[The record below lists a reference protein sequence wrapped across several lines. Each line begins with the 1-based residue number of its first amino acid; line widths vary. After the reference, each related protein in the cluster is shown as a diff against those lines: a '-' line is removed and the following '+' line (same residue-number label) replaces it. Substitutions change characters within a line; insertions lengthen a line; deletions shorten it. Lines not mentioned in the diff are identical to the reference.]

1 MITMIERFQGDDGKP
16 RLIEVLRRQKI
27 LHDNEAL
34 AEELAER
41 AELVSLKANEVLIEQ
56 GGTDNDIYFILAGTL
71 SVSVNGREIAVRE
84 PGQHVGEMALIDT
97 MEARCATVSAA
108 ENVVVAKASEATF
121 SSLADKFPRL
131 WRLLAN
137 ELCARLRQRNQLVTT
152 PNPTPV
158 LFIGSS
164 VEGLAV
170 ANQIQMAL
178 YHEKIIVKV
187 WTDQI
192 FGASNFA
199 IEDLQEQVKSADFAV
214 LVVTPDD
221 HVVSRK
227 HEHDAPRDN
236 VIFELGLFMGALTR
250 QRTFLLTPH
259 GTDLKIP
266 SDLLG
271 LTPLSYKAEPKEHL
285 ASGVGPA
292 STALETIIKNLGPK

>member
-1 MITMIERFQGDDGKP
+1 MLTMIERFQGSDGKP
-16 RLIEVLRRQKI
+16 RLIEALRRQKI
-27 LHDNEAL
+27 LHDNETL
-34 AEELAER
+34 AKELAEQI
-41 AELVSLKANEVLIEQ
+41 ELVPLKPNDVLIKQ
-56 GGTDNDIYFILAGTL
+56 GDTDNDIYFILSGRL
-71 SVSVNGREIAVRE
+71 SILVNGREIAIRE
-84 PGQHVGEMALIDT
+84 AGQHVGEMALIDP
-97 MEARCATVSAA
+97 MEARSATVLAT
-108 ENVVVAKASEATF
+108 ENAVVAKASEGAF
-121 SSLADKFPRL
+121 SSLANEFPRL
-131 WRLLAN
+131 WRLLAT
-137 ELCARLRQRNQLVTT
+137 ELGVRLRQRNQLVTT

-164 VEGLAV
+164 AEGLAV
-170 ANQIQMAL
+170 ANQIQMGL

-214 LVVTPDD
+214 MVVTADD
-221 HVVSRK
+221 HIVSRE
-227 HEHDAPRDN
+227 HEQDAPRDN

-259 GTDLKIP
+259 GVDVKIP

-271 LTPLSYKAEPKEHL
+271 LTPLSYKPESKEHL

-292 STALETIIKNLGPK
+292 CTALGTAIKNLGPK